1 LKLLA
6 ARLGGVG
13 GLRGREAVLFVGTA
27 VLVASCASGGP
38 PVFGATEPSPERTRA
53 MIAQS
58 IPGNVSDRAGWVTDI
73 YSGFTVQGLAPTHA
87 NVCAVVAVIE
97 QESNF
102 QVNTVVPGM
111 GVIAWKEIDKRAE
124 HAGLPRMVVHAAL
137 GLKSSDGRTY
147 SERIDAAKTEKDLSD
162 IYEDFIGSVP
172 LGQRL
177 FADWNPV
184 RTRGPMQVNVAY
196 AESYAAVRPYPYP
209 VKVSIADELFTR
221 RGSLYFGIAHLLAY
235 QPPYNGYLYR
245 FADFNAGQYSSRNA
259 AFQNAV
265 SKAAGVPLV
274 TDGALL
280 SHEGGPSNTELA
292 LRALAG
298 RLNVSEGDIHAA
310 LEQGKSKDLEHNRV
324 YERVFEL
331 AERVAKRP
339 LPRALVPTIT
349 LHGPK
354 LSRTLT
360 TSWYA
365 HRVEGRYEKCLGK
378 PEGVR

>member
-1 LKLLA
+1 LKRLA
-6 ARLGGVG
+6 A
-13 GLRGREAVLFVGTA
+13 GLCALFGRETVLFVGTA

-38 PVFGATEPSPERTRA
+38 PVFGATEPRPDQTRA
-53 MIAQS
+53 MIAHS
-58 IPGNVSDRAGWVTDI
+58 IPPNVPDRAGWVTDI
-73 YSGFTVQGLAPTHA
+73 YSGFTVQGLVPSHE

-102 QVNTVVPGM
+102 QVNPVVPGL
-111 GVIAWKEIDKRAE
+111 GAIAWKEIDSRAE
-124 HAGLPRMVVHAAL
+124 HAGLPRMIVHGAME
-137 GLKSSDGRTY
+137 LKSSDGRTY
-147 SERIDAAKTEKDLSD
+147 SERIDAARTEKDLSD

-172 LGQRL
+172 LGRRL

-184 RTRGPMQVNVAY
+184 RTRGPMQVNISY

-209 VKVSIADELFTR
+209 VKVSVADEVFTR

-235 QPPYNGYLYR
+235 QPPYNGYVYR

-265 SKAAGVPLV
+265 SKASGVPLV
-274 TDGALL
+274 ADGALL

-298 RLNVSEGDIHAA
+298 RLNVSEGDIHDA
-310 LEQGKSKDLEHNRV
+310 LEQGKSKDLEHTKI
-324 YERVFEL
+324 YERVFAL
-331 AERVAKRP
+331 AEHVTKRP

-365 HRVEGRYEKCLGK
+365 HRVEGRYEKCLGT
-378 PEGVR
+378 